1 MVKGIDLFAEHF
13 KGFEDS
19 YVLIGGS
26 ACDLWMQSRGLRFR
40 ATKDL
45 DIVIVV
51 EALNSGFVK
60 KFWDFVRLAGYTVA
74 QKSTGEKVFYRFHKP
89 ANKEYPFM
97 LELFAKSPFSLG
109 AKDDVTITPI
119 PAGDEASSLS
129 AILMDEGYYSFV
141 MGMRVRENELALPI
155 IPAAGCIP
163 LKAKAWIDLTNRK
176 NHGENVDEKD
186 IRKHR
191 NDVFRLMGTLTEDTR
206 IQLPENVAADMGDFI
221 SRMHNIPED
230 EWKNIRESIGIKL
243 FDGTSALER
252 LCAVY
257 NCHQ

>member
-26 ACDLWMQSRGLRFR
+26 ACDLWMQSRGLQFR

-45 DIVIVV
+45 DIVIVIK
-51 EALNSGFVK
+51 ALNSGFVK
-60 KFWDFVRLAGYTVA
+60 KFWDFVRLAKYASA
-74 QKSTGEKVFYRFHKP
+74 QKSTGERVFYRFHKP
-89 ANKEYPFM
+89 ANNEYPFM

-109 AKDDVTITPI
+109 AKEGIAITPV
-119 PAGDEASSLS
+119 PAGDDASSLS
-129 AILMDEGYYSFV
+129 AILMDEGYYGFV
-141 MGMRVRENELALPI
+141 MSMRVNENELALPI
-155 IPAAGCIP
+155 IPAAGSIP
-163 LKAKAWIDLTNRK
+163 LKAKAWLDLTARK
-176 NHGENVDEKD
+176 SHGENIDEKD

-206 IQLPENVAADMGDFI
+206 IQLPENVAADMGNFI
-221 SRMHNIPED
+221 NRMHDLSED
-230 EWKNIRESIGIKL
+230 EWSNIRESIGIKS

-257 NCHQ
+257 KCL